1 MWHTTKNIKK
11 RKLILFSF
19 LICTL
24 IIAAKLS
31 SVDADTISTG
41 DGIRIDFINLKSKSG
56 SDDILLESWGHFA
69 LIDMGEDYDFPDGSN
84 PRYPDRWGITM
95 DNDQVLEDR
104 WFRHLKQ
111 VGIEKLDFI

>member
-1 MWHTTKNIKK
+1 M
-11 RKLILFSF
+11 
-19 LICTL
+19 
-24 IIAAKLS
+24 
-31 SVDADTISTG
+31 D
-41 DGIRIDFINLKSKSG
+41 
-56 SDDILLESWGHFA
+56 
-69 LIDMGEDYDFPDGSN
+69 EDYDFPDGSN